1 MEVGGFGRG
10 SAKSYGKFKDE
21 PDNWPDTIGWIG
33 FKGPTKIMPLK
44 WKLIMLEILPT
55 RATLLHL
62 MEQATGIGVARLSS
76 GLLRMINIYSIN

>member
-44 WKLIMLEILPT
+44 WKLMMLE
-55 RATLLHL
+55 
-62 MEQATGIGVARLSS
+62 S
-76 GLLRMINIYSIN
+76 